1 MANEK
6 AKNVVVLGAGVMG
19 GQIAALL
26 ACAGHKVRLLDL
38 PLAGN
43 ETGHARQGL
52 ERALASRPPAFYLA
66 EMAQRIGLGSLEDLA
81 CVGEAD
87 WVIEAVVEELVP
99 KQALLARL
107 EPYLHDGL
115 VISSNTSGLSIAEL
129 TRGRSPEFCR
139 CFLGVHFFNPP
150 RYMKLVEVIS
160 GPDTE
165 SIIVQQMVDFLS
177 GELGKGVVR
186 GQDTPNFIGNRLWI
200 FAFCDMLQRM
210 ERDGLGVA
218 EVDALTGPLMGRP
231 QSATLRVCDI
241 VGLDTVAHVAETSYE
256 GLPEDPWRSLFALP
270 AFYRRM
276 LEENLLGAKVNAGFY
291 RKAEAGIEAL
301 DLDTFAYRPVQKV
314 ELGTLESALR
324 ERSPARRLRALWD
337 DPGPWGQFGRAHLTA
352 VLAYAAEHAAD
363 IAGDIVQIDQAMRW
377 GFNWALGPFE
387 LWDLFGVEEVVDSLT
402 ANQQRVPD
410 LAAQLLAAGE
420 THFYREQG
428 AFSPTRLR
436 RESWQPPAD
445 DWDKL
450 AADRA
455 IWSNDGAYL
464 VELDEGLGALVFNGK
479 MNALGPAALEAVH
492 CAVDTVPFTGL
503 VLAGAGSLF
512 SVGADLKHVAKLVD
526 ESDWSELEAFV
537 AAFQEAVQALR
548 YAPFPVVA
556 ALRGLVLGGGC
567 EFALGTDGRVATAEL
582 GMGLVETKVG
592 LIPGSGGC
600 MEMARKGASDIGSAF
615 ETIFTGNFSDN
626 AFQARAWGLLGDDDE
641 IVFAEGQLLKRAL
654 AKLRS
659 LLATGYFASA
669 ADGVEVTGDEG
680 LALLHERIDAS
691 RAAGQLSE
699 HDVVV
704 GRGLAR
710 VLTGDGGA
718 RREVEE
724 CDLLNLER
732 EVFLQLCGT
741 ERTRERIAHMLHTGK
756 PLKN

>member
-1 MANEK
+1 MAEE

-26 ACAGHKVRLLDL
+26 ACAGHKVHLLDL
-38 PLAGN
+38 PLADDEVGR
-43 ETGHARQGL
+43 ARQGL
-52 ERALASRPPAFYLA
+52 EKARASRPPAFYLA
-66 EMAQRIGLGSLEDLA
+66 EMAQHIQLGNLEDLA

-87 WVIEAVVEELVP
+87 WVIEAVVEESAP
-99 KQALLARL
+99 KRALLAQL

-129 TRGRSPEFCR
+129 VRGRAPEFCR
-139 CFLGVHFFNPP
+139 RFLGVHFFNPP
-150 RYMKLVEVIS
+150 RYMKLVEVIP
-160 GPDTE
+160 GPDTDAA
-165 SIIVQQMVDFLS
+165 IVQQIVDFLTE
-177 GELGKGVVR
+177 ELGKGVVR
-186 GQDTPNFIGNRLWI
+186 GRDTPNFIGNRLWI
-200 FAFCDMLQRM
+200 FAVCDMLQRM
-210 ERDGLGVA
+210 ERDGLSVA

-231 QSATLRVCDI
+231 PSATLRVCDI
-241 VGLDTVAHVAETSYE
+241 VGLDTVSHVAETSYE
-256 GLPEDPWRSLFALP
+256 GLTEDPWRSLFALP

-276 LEENLLGAKVNAGFY
+276 LADNSLGAKVNAGFY
-291 RKAEAGIEAL
+291 RKAEMGIEAL
-301 DLDTFAYRPVQKV
+301 DLDTFAYHPVQKV
-314 ELGTLESALR
+314 ELGTLESALS
-324 ERSPARRLRALWD
+324 ERSPERRLLALWD
-337 DPGPWGQFGRAHLTA
+337 DSGPWGQLGRAHLTA

-363 IAGDIVQIDQAMRW
+363 IADDIGQIDQAMRW

-387 LWDLFGVEEVVDSLT
+387 LWDLFGVEEVVSVLT
-402 ANQQRVPD
+402 ANQQRVPE
-410 LAAQLLAAGE
+410 LARQLLDADE
-420 THFYREQG
+420 THFYHKQG

-436 RESWQPPAD
+436 RESWRSPAN

-450 AADRA
+450 AAERA
-455 IWSNDGAYL
+455 IWSNDGAYF
-464 VELDEGLGALVFNGK
+464 VELDEGLGALVFSGK

-492 CAVDTVPFTGL
+492 YAVDTASFTGL

-526 ESDWSELEAFV
+526 ESDWAELDTFV

-556 ALRGLVLGGGC
+556 ALRGLALGGGC
-567 EFALGTDGRVATAEL
+567 EFALGADGRVAAAEL

-600 MEMARKGASDIGSAF
+600 AEMVRRESSDIKSAF
-615 ETIFTGNFSDN
+615 ETIFAGNFSAN
-626 AFQARAWGLLGDDDE
+626 AFEARAWGLLAAKDE
-641 IVFAEGQLLKRAL
+641 IVFGEGQLLKRAV
-654 AKLRS
+654 AKLHN
-659 LLATGYFASA
+659 LLAAGYCASA
-669 ADGVEVTGDEG
+669 SGGVEVTGDEG
-680 LALLHERIDAS
+680 LAFLHERIDAG

-704 GRGLAR
+704 GHGLAR
-710 VLTGDGGA
+710 VLTGGGGV

-741 ERTRERIAHMLHTGK
+741 EGTRERIAHMLRTGK
-756 PLKN
+756 PLRN

>member
-1 MANEK
+1 MANK
-6 AKNVVVLGAGVMG
+6 KVKNVVVLGAGVMG

-38 PLAGN
+38 PLAGD
-43 ETGHARQGL
+43 EAGRARQGL
-52 ERALASRPPAFYLA
+52 EKALASRPPAFYLA
-66 EMAQRIGLGSLEDLA
+66 EMAQRVELGSMEDLA
-81 CVGEAD
+81 CVGAAD
-87 WVIEAVVEELVP
+87 WVIEAVVEESAP

-129 TRGRSPEFCR
+129 ARGRSPEFCR
-139 CFLGVHFFNPP
+139 CFFGVHFFNPP
-150 RYMKLVEVIS
+150 RYMKLVEVIP
-160 GPDTE
+160 GPDTDPA
-165 SIIVQQMVDFLS
+165 IVQQMVDFLTE
-177 GELGKGVVR
+177 ELGKGVVR
-186 GQDTPNFIGNRLWI
+186 GRDTPNFIGNRLWT
-200 FAFCDMLQRM
+200 FAVCDMLQRM
-210 ERDGLGVA
+210 ERDGLRVA

-256 GLPEDPWRSLFALP
+256 GLPADPWRSLFALP

-291 RKAEAGIEAL
+291 RKAESGIEAL
-301 DLDTFAYRPVQKV
+301 DLDTFAYQPVQKV
-314 ELGTLESALR
+314 ETLASALS
-324 ERSPARRLRALWD
+324 ERSPARRLRTLWD
-337 DPGPWGQFGRAHLTA
+337 DPGPWGQLGRAHLTA

-363 IAGDIVQIDQAMRW
+363 IAGDIGQIDQAMRW

-387 LWDLFGVEEVVDSLT
+387 LWDLFGVKEVVGAIT

-410 LAAQLLAAGE
+410 LATQLLAAGE
-420 THFYREQG
+420 THFYGEQG
-428 AFSPTRLR
+428 AFSPTQLR

-445 DWDKL
+445 DWARLD
-450 AADRA
+450 AERA

-464 VELDEGLGALVFNGK
+464 VELDEGMGALVFSGK

-492 CAVDTVPFTGL
+492 HAVDTAPFTGL

-526 ESDWSELEAFV
+526 ESDWPGLEAFV
-537 AAFQEAVQALR
+537 AAFQEAVQVLR
-548 YAPFPVVA
+548 SAPFPVVA

-567 EFALGTDGRVATAEL
+567 EFALGADVRVATAEL

-600 MEMARKGASDIGSAF
+600 MEMARRGASDIGSAF
-615 ETIFTGNFSDN
+615 ETIFAGNFSDN
-626 AFQARAWGLLGDDDE
+626 AFQARAWGLLGAEDE
-641 IVFAEGQLLKRAL
+641 IAFAEGQLLKRAI
-654 AKLRS
+654 AQLRS
-659 LLATGYFASA
+659 LLAADYCVSA
-669 ADGVEVTGDEG
+669 PAGVEVTGDEG
-680 LALLHERIDAS
+680 LALLHERLDEG

-710 VLTGDGGA
+710 VLTGGGGA
-718 RREVEE
+718 RRQVEE
-724 CDLLNLER
+724 RHLLDLER

-741 ERTRERIAHMLHTGK
+741 ERTRQRIAHMLHTGK
-756 PLKN
+756 PLRN

>member
-6 AKNVVVLGAGVMG
+6 AKKVVVLGAGVMG

-38 PLAGN
+38 PLAGD
-43 ETGHARQGL
+43 EAGRARQGL
-52 ERALASRPPAFYLA
+52 EKALASRPPVFYLA
-66 EMAQRIGLGSLEDLA
+66 EMAQRIELGSLEDLA
-81 CVGEAD
+81 CVGAAD
-87 WVIEAVVEELVP
+87 WVIEAIVEESSP
-99 KQALLARL
+99 KRALLARL

-115 VISSNTSGLSIAEL
+115 VISSNTSGLAIAEL
-129 TRGRSPEFCR
+129 ARGRSPEFCR
-139 CFLGVHFFNPP
+139 RFLGVHFFNPP
-150 RYMKLVEVIS
+150 RYMKLVEVIP

-165 SIIVQQMVDFLS
+165 PAIVQQMVDFLT
-177 GELGKGVVR
+177 GELGKGVVC

-218 EVDALTGPLMGRP
+218 EVDALTGSLMGRP

-256 GLPEDPWRSLFALP
+256 GLPADPWRSLFALP

-276 LEENLLGAKVNAGFY
+276 L
-291 RKAEAGIEAL
+291 
-301 DLDTFAYRPVQKV
+301 DTFAYQPVQKV

-324 ERSPARRLRALWD
+324 DRSPTRRLCALWE
-337 DPGPWGQFGRAHLTA
+337 DPGPWGQLGRAHLTA

-377 GFNWALGPFE
+377 GFNWELGPFE
-387 LWDLFGVEEVVDSLT
+387 LWDLFGVEEVVGALE

-410 LAAQLLAAGE
+410 LATQLLAAGE
-420 THFYREQG
+420 THFYGEQG

-455 IWSNDGAYL
+455 VWSNDGAYL
-464 VELDEGLGALVFNGK
+464 VELDEGLGGLVFSGK

-492 CAVDTVPFTGL
+492 YAVDTVPFTGL

-526 ESDWSELEAFV
+526 ESDWARLEAFV
-537 AAFQEAVQALR
+537 AAFQEAVQVLR

-567 EFALGTDGRVATAEL
+567 EFALSAAGRVATAEL

-600 MEMARKGASDIGSAF
+600 MEMARRGASDIGSAF
-615 ETIFTGNFSDN
+615 ETIFAGNFSDN
-626 AFQARAWGLLGDDDE
+626 AFQARAWGLLGADDE
-641 IVFAEGQLLKRAL
+641 IVFAEGQPLKRAL

-659 LLATGYFASA
+659 LLAAGYCASA
-669 ADGVEVTGDEG
+669 PDGVEVTGDEG

-691 RAAGQLSE
+691 RVAGQLSE

-724 CDLLNLER
+724 RDLLDLER
-732 EVFLQLCGT
+732 EVFLQLCST

>member
-1 MANEK
+1 MAEE

-26 ACAGHKVRLLDL
+26 AGAGHKVRLLDL
-38 PLAGN
+38 PLAGD
-43 ETGHARQGL
+43 EAGRARQGL
-52 ERALASRPPAFYLA
+52 EKTLASRPPAFYLA
-66 EMAQRIGLGSLEDLA
+66 EMAQRIQLGSMEDLS
-81 CVGEAD
+81 CVRAAD
-87 WVIEAVVEELVP
+87 WVIEAIVEESAP
-99 KQALLARL
+99 KQVLLARL

-129 TRGRSPEFCR
+129 AHGRSPEFCR
-139 CFLGVHFFNPP
+139 RFLGAHFFNPP
-150 RYMKLVEVIS
+150 RYMKLVEVIP
-160 GPDTE
+160 GPDTDPA
-165 SIIVQQMVDFLS
+165 IVQQMVDFLS

-200 FAFCDMLQRM
+200 FAACDMLQRM
-210 ERDGLGVA
+210 ERDRLGVA
-218 EVDALTGPLMGRP
+218 EVDTLTGPLMGRP
-231 QSATLRVCDI
+231 PSATLRVCDI

-256 GLPEDPWRSLFALP
+256 GLPADPWRSLFAMP

-291 RKAEAGIEAL
+291 RKAGAGIEAL
-301 DLDTFAYRPVQKV
+301 DLDTFAYRSVQKV
-314 ELGTLESALR
+314 ELGALESALR
-324 ERSPARRLRALWD
+324 ARLPERRLRALWYD
-337 DPGPWGQFGRAHLTA
+337 SGPWGQLGRAHLMA

-387 LWDLFGVEEVVDSLT
+387 LWDLFGVEEVVNALA

-410 LAAQLLAAGE
+410 LAAQLLDAGE
-420 THFYREQG
+420 THFYHEQG

-445 DWDKL
+445 VWDQL
-450 AADRA
+450 TAERA

-464 VELDEGLGALVFNGK
+464 VELDEELGVLVFSGK

-492 CAVDTVPFTGL
+492 HSVDTASFAGL

-526 ESDWSELEAFV
+526 ESDWAVLEAFV
-537 AAFQEAVQALR
+537 ASFQEAVQALR

-567 EFALGTDGRVATAEL
+567 EFALGADGRVATAEL

-600 MEMARKGASDIGSAF
+600 MEMARRGVSDIESAF
-615 ETIFTGNFSDN
+615 ETIFAGNFSDN
-626 AFQARAWGLLGDDDE
+626 AFEARAWGFLGADDE
-641 IVFAEGQLLKRAL
+641 IVFAEGQLLKQAV

-659 LLATGYFASA
+659 LLATGYCAGA
-669 ADGVEVTGDEG
+669 PDGVEVAGDEG
-680 LALLHERIDAS
+680 LALLHERLDEG

-699 HDVVV
+699 HDLVV
-704 GRGLAR
+704 GHGLAR
-710 VLTGDGGA
+710 VLTGGGGV
-718 RREVEE
+718 RREAEE
-724 CDLLNLER
+724 RDLLDLER

-741 ERTRERIAHMLHTGK
+741 ERTRERIAYMLHTGK

>member
-1 MANEK
+1 MANK
-6 AKNVVVLGAGVMG
+6 KVKNVVVLGAGVMG

-38 PLAGN
+38 PLAGD
-43 ETGHARQGL
+43 EAGRARQGL
-52 ERALASRPPAFYLA
+52 EKALVSRPPAFYLV
-66 EMAQRIGLGSLEDLA
+66 EMAQRVELGSMEDLA
-81 CVGEAD
+81 CVGPAD
-87 WVIEAVVEELVP
+87 WVIEAVVEESAP

-129 TRGRSPEFCR
+129 ARGRSPEFCR

-150 RYMKLVEVIS
+150 RYMKLVEVIP
-160 GPDTE
+160 GPDTDPA
-165 SIIVQQMVDFLS
+165 IVQQMVDFLTE
-177 GELGKGVVR
+177 ELGKGVVR
-186 GQDTPNFIGNRLWI
+186 GRDTPNFIGNRLWT
-200 FAFCDMLQRM
+200 FAVCDMLQRM
-210 ERDGLGVA
+210 ERDGLRVA

-256 GLPEDPWRSLFALP
+256 GLPADPWRSLFALP

-291 RKAEAGIEAL
+291 RKAESGIEAL
-301 DLDTFAYRPVQKV
+301 DLDTFAYQPVQKV
-314 ELGTLESALR
+314 ETLASALS

-337 DPGPWGQFGRAHLTA
+337 DPGPWGQLGRAHLTA

-387 LWDLFGVEEVVDSLT
+387 LWDLFGIEEVVRALE

-436 RESWQPPAD
+436 RESWQQPAD
-445 DWDKL
+445 DWARL
-450 AADRA
+450 ASERA
-455 IWSNDGAYL
+455 IWSNAGAYL
-464 VELDEGLGALVFNGK
+464 VELDEGMGALVFSGK

-492 CAVDTVPFTGL
+492 HAVDTAPFAGL

-526 ESDWSELEAFV
+526 ESDWLELEAFV

-548 YAPFPVVA
+548 SAPFPVVA
-556 ALRGLVLGGGC
+556 VLRGLVLGGGC
-567 EFALGTDGRVATAEL
+567 EFALGADARVATTEL

-600 MEMARKGASDIGSAF
+600 MEMARRGTNDIASAF
-615 ETIFTGNFSDN
+615 ETIFAGNFSDN
-626 AFQARAWGLLGDDDE
+626 AFQAQAWGLLGAEDE
-641 IVFAEGQLLKRAL
+641 IAFAEGQLLKRAVV
-654 AKLRS
+654 KLRS
-659 LLATGYFASA
+659 LLAAGYCASTP
-669 ADGVEVTGDEG
+669 DGVEVTGDEG
-680 LALLHERIDAS
+680 LALLHERLDEGQ
-691 RAAGQLSE
+691 AAGQLSE

-710 VLTGDGGA
+710 VLTGGGGA
-718 RREVEE
+718 RRQVEE
-724 CDLLNLER
+724 RHLLDLER
-732 EVFLQLCGT
+732 EVFLQLCST
-741 ERTRERIAHMLHTGK
+741 ERTRQRIAHMLHTGK
-756 PLKN
+756 PLRN

>member
-1 MANEK
+1 MADENV
-6 AKNVVVLGAGVMG
+6 KNVVVLGAGVMG

-38 PLAGN
+38 PLAGD
-43 ETGHARQGL
+43 EAGRARQGL
-52 ERALASRPPAFYLA
+52 EKALASRPPAFYLA
-66 EMAQRIGLGSLEDLA
+66 EMAQRIELGSMEDLA
-81 CVGEAD
+81 CVGAAD
-87 WVIEAVVEELVP
+87 WVIEAVVEARAP
-99 KQALLARL
+99 KRALLARL

-129 TRGRSPEFCR
+129 ARGRSPEFSR
-139 CFLGVHFFNPP
+139 RFLGVHFFNPP
-150 RYMKLVEVIS
+150 RYMKLVEVIP

-165 SIIVQQMVDFLS
+165 PAIVQQMGDFLT
-177 GELGKGVVR
+177 GELGKGVVCSR
-186 GQDTPNFIGNRLWI
+186 DTPNFIGNRLWI
-200 FAFCDMLQRM
+200 FAVCDMLQRM
-210 ERDGLGVA
+210 ERNGLDVA

-231 QSATLRVCDI
+231 PSATLRVCDI

-256 GLPEDPWRSLFALP
+256 GLPADPWRSLFALP

-301 DLDTFAYRPVQKV
+301 DLETFAYRPVQKV
-314 ELGTLESALR
+314 KTLESALS
-324 ERSPARRLRALWD
+324 ERSPVRRLRALWE
-337 DPGPWGQFGRAHLTA
+337 DPGAWGQLGRAHLTA

-387 LWDLFGVEEVVDSLT
+387 LWDLFGVEEVVSALE
-402 ANQQRVPD
+402 AHQQRVPD
-410 LAAQLLAAGE
+410 LAAQLLTAGE
-420 THFYREQG
+420 THFYGEQG

-436 RESWQPPAD
+436 RASWQPPAD

-450 AADRA
+450 AAERA
-455 IWSNDGAYL
+455 IWSNAGAYL
-464 VELDEGLGALVFNGK
+464 VELDDGLGALVFSGK

-492 CAVDTVPFTGL
+492 RAVDTAPFAGL
-503 VLAGAGSLF
+503 VLAGSGRLF

-526 ESDWSELEAFV
+526 ESDWPGLEAFV

-567 EFALGTDGRVATAEL
+567 EFALGANVRVATAEL

-600 MEMARKGASDIGSAF
+600 MEMARRGASDIASAF

-626 AFQARAWGLLGDDDE
+626 AFQARAWGLLGTEDE
-641 IVFAEGQLLKRAL
+641 IAFAEGQLLKRAA

-659 LLATGYFASA
+659 LLAAGYCADA
-669 ADGVEVTGDEG
+669 PDGVEVTGDEG
-680 LALLHERIDAS
+680 LALLHERLDEG

-699 HDVVV
+699 HDAVV

-710 VLTGDGGA
+710 VLTGGGGV
-718 RREVEE
+718 RRKVGVRH
-724 CDLLNLER
+724 LLNLER

-741 ERTRERIAHMLHTGK
+741 ERTRQRIAHMLHTGK
-756 PLKN
+756 PLRN

>member
-1 MANEK
+1 MANK
-6 AKNVVVLGAGVMG
+6 KVKNVVVLGAGVMG

-38 PLAGN
+38 PLAGD
-43 ETGHARQGL
+43 EAGRARQGL
-52 ERALASRPPAFYLA
+52 EKALASRPPAFYLA
-66 EMAQRIGLGSLEDLA
+66 EMAQRVELGSMEDLA
-81 CVGEAD
+81 CVGAAD
-87 WVIEAVVEELVP
+87 WVIEAVVEESAP

-129 TRGRSPEFCR
+129 ARGRSPEFCR
-139 CFLGVHFFNPP
+139 CFFGVHFFNPP
-150 RYMKLVEVIS
+150 RYMKLVEVIP
-160 GPDTE
+160 GPDTDPA
-165 SIIVQQMVDFLS
+165 IVQQMVDFLTE
-177 GELGKGVVR
+177 ELGKGVVR
-186 GQDTPNFIGNRLWI
+186 GRDTPNFIGNRLWT
-200 FAFCDMLQRM
+200 FAVCDMLQRM
-210 ERDGLGVA
+210 ERDGLRVA

-256 GLPEDPWRSLFALP
+256 GLPADPWRSLFALP

-291 RKAEAGIEAL
+291 RKAESGIEAL
-301 DLDTFAYRPVQKV
+301 DLDTFAYQPVQKV
-314 ELGTLESALR
+314 ETLASALS

-337 DPGPWGQFGRAHLTA
+337 DPGPWGQLGRAHLTA

-363 IAGDIVQIDQAMRW
+363 IAGDIGQIDQAMRW

-387 LWDLFGVEEVVDSLT
+387 LWDLFGVKEVVGAIT

-410 LAAQLLAAGE
+410 LATQLLAAGE
-420 THFYREQG
+420 THFYGEQG
-428 AFSPTRLR
+428 AFSPTQLR

-445 DWDKL
+445 DWARLD
-450 AADRA
+450 AERA

-464 VELDEGLGALVFNGK
+464 VELDEGMGALVFSGK

-492 CAVDTVPFTGL
+492 HAVDTAPFTGL

-526 ESDWSELEAFV
+526 ESDWPGLEAFV
-537 AAFQEAVQALR
+537 AAFQEAVQVLR
-548 YAPFPVVA
+548 SAPFPVVA

-567 EFALGTDGRVATAEL
+567 EFALGADVRVATAEL

-600 MEMARKGASDIGSAF
+600 MEMARRGASDIGSAF

-626 AFQARAWGLLGDDDE
+626 AFQARAWGLLGADDE
-641 IVFAEGQLLKRAL
+641 IAFAEGQLLKRTIAQ
-654 AKLRS
+654 LRS
-659 LLATGYFASA
+659 LLAADYCVSA
-669 ADGVEVTGDEG
+669 PAGVEVTGDEG
-680 LALLHERIDAS
+680 LALLHERLDEG

-710 VLTGDGGA
+710 VLTGGGGA
-718 RREVEE
+718 RRQVEE
-724 CDLLNLER
+724 RHLLDLER

-741 ERTRERIAHMLHTGK
+741 ERTRQRIAHMLHTGK
-756 PLKN
+756 PLRN

>member
-1 MANEK
+1 M
-6 AKNVVVLGAGVMG
+6 KNVVVLGAGVMG

-38 PLAGN
+38 PLADDKAGR
-43 ETGHARQGL
+43 ARQGL
-52 ERALASRPPAFYLA
+52 EKALASRPPAFYLA
-66 EMAQRIGLGSLEDLA
+66 KMAQRVELGSMEDLA
-81 CVGEAD
+81 YVGEAD
-87 WVIEAVVEELVP
+87 WVIEAVVEESAP
-99 KQALLARL
+99 KRALLAQL

-129 TRGRSPEFCR
+129 AHGRSPEFCR

-150 RYMKLVEVIS
+150 RYMKLVEVIP

-165 SIIVQQMVDFLS
+165 PAIVQQMMDFLTE
-177 GELGKGVVR
+177 ELGKGVVC

-200 FAFCDMLQRM
+200 FAACDMLQRM
-210 ERDGLGVA
+210 EQDGLSVA
-218 EVDALTGPLMGRP
+218 EVDALTGLLMGRP
-231 QSATLRVCDI
+231 PSATLRVCDI

-256 GLPEDPWRSLFALP
+256 GLPADPWRSLFALP

-291 RKAEAGIEAL
+291 RKGEAGIEAL
-301 DLDTFAYRPVQKV
+301 DLDAFSYQPVQKV
-314 ELGTLESALR
+314 ELGALESTVS
-324 ERSPARRLRALWD
+324 ERSPVRCLRALWD
-337 DPGPWGQFGRAHLTA
+337 DSGQSGQIGRAHLAA

-387 LWDLFGVEEVVDSLT
+387 LWDLFGVEEVVGVLT

-410 LAAQLLAAGE
+410 LVTQLLAAGE
-420 THFYREQG
+420 TQFYREEG
-428 AFSPTRLR
+428 VFSPTQLR
-436 RESWQPPAD
+436 RESWQPLAD

-450 AADRA
+450 AAERA
-455 IWSNDGAYL
+455 IWSNDGAHL
-464 VELDEGLGALVFNGK
+464 VELDEGLGALVFSGK

-492 CAVDTVPFTGL
+492 HAVDTAPFTGL

-512 SVGADLKHVAKLVD
+512 SVGADLKYVAKLVA

-537 AAFQEAVQALR
+537 AAFQEAVQALH

-567 EFALGTDGRVATAEL
+567 EFALGADGRVATTEL

-600 MEMARKGASDIGSAF
+600 MEMARRGASDIASAF
-615 ETIFTGNFSDN
+615 ATIFAGNFSDN
-626 AFQARAWGLLGDDDE
+626 AFQAQAWGLLSAEDE
-641 IVFAEGQLLKRAL
+641 IVFADGQLLKRAV

-659 LLATGYFASA
+659 LLAEDYCVSVPT
-669 ADGVEVTGDEG
+669 GVEVTGDEG
-680 LALLHERIDAS
+680 LALLHERIDEGQ
-691 RAAGQLSE
+691 AAGKLSE
-699 HDVVV
+699 HDAVV

-710 VLTGDGGA
+710 VLTGSGGA

-724 CDLLNLER
+724 HQLLDLER

-756 PLKN
+756 PLRN

>member
-6 AKNVVVLGAGVMG
+6 VKNVVVLGAGVMG

-26 ACAGHKVRLLDL
+26 ACAGHKVCLLDL
-38 PLAGN
+38 PLADDEVGR
-43 ETGHARQGL
+43 ARQGL
-52 ERALASRPPAFYLA
+52 EKALASRPPAFYLA
-66 EMAQRIGLGSLEDLA
+66 EMVQRVELGSMEDLA
-81 CVGEAD
+81 CVGVAD
-87 WVIEAVVEELVP
+87 WVIEAVVEESAP

-139 CFLGVHFFNPP
+139 RFLGVHFFNPP
-150 RYMKLVEVIS
+150 RYMKLVEVIP

-165 SIIVQQMVDFLS
+165 PAIVQQMVDFLTE
-177 GELGKGVVR
+177 ELGKGVVCSR
-186 GQDTPNFIGNRLWI
+186 DTPNFIGNRLWV
-200 FAFCDMLQRM
+200 FAACDVLQRM
-210 ERDGLGVA
+210 EQDGLSVA

-231 QSATLRVCDI
+231 PSATLRVCDI
-241 VGLDTVAHVAETSYE
+241 VGLDTVAHVAETSYK
-256 GLPEDPWRSLFALP
+256 GLPADPWRSLFALP

-291 RKAEAGIEAL
+291 RKAETGIEAL
-301 DLDTFAYRPVQKV
+301 DLDTFAYQSVQKV
-314 ELGTLESALR
+314 ELGTLESALS
-324 ERSPARRLRALWD
+324 ERSPERRLRALWEA
-337 DPGPWGQFGRAHLTA
+337 PGPWGQLGRAHLAA

-363 IAGDIVQIDQAMRW
+363 IAGDVGQIDQAMRW

-387 LWDLFGVEEVVDSLT
+387 LWDLFGVEEVVSALEAD
-402 ANQQRVPD
+402 QQRVPD
-410 LAAQLLAAGE
+410 FATQLLSAGE

-450 AADRA
+450 AAERA
-455 IWSNDGAYL
+455 IWSNEGAYL
-464 VELDEGLGALVFNGK
+464 VELDEGMGALVFKGK

-492 CAVDTVPFTGL
+492 HAVDTVPFTGL
-503 VLAGAGSLF
+503 VLAGSGSLF
-512 SVGADLKHVAKLVD
+512 SVGADLKHVAKLGD
-526 ESDWSELEAFV
+526 ESDWPGLEAFV

-567 EFALGTDGRVATAEL
+567 EFALGADGRVATAEL

-600 MEMARKGASDIGSAF
+600 MEMARRGASDIGAAF
-615 ETIFTGNFSDN
+615 ETIFAGNFSDN
-626 AFQARAWGLLGDDDE
+626 AFEARAWGLLGAEDE
-641 IVFAEGQLLKRAL
+641 IAFAEGQLLKRAL
-654 AKLRS
+654 AKLHS
-659 LLATGYFASA
+659 LLAAGYCADA
-669 ADGVEVTGDEG
+669 PDGVEVTGDEG
-680 LALLHERIDAS
+680 LVLLHERIDEG

-704 GRGLAR
+704 GRSLAR
-710 VLTGDGGA
+710 VLTGGGGA
-718 RREVEE
+718 HREVAERH
-724 CDLLNLER
+724 LLDLER

-741 ERTRERIAHMLHTGK
+741 ESTRQRIAHMLHTGK
-756 PLKN
+756 PLRN

>member
-1 MANEK
+1 MASEK
-6 AKNVVVLGAGVMG
+6 MKNVVVLGAGVMG

-38 PLAGN
+38 PLGDDEAGR
-43 ETGHARQGL
+43 ARQGL
-52 ERALASRPPAFYLA
+52 EKARASRPPAFYLA
-66 EMAQRIGLGSLEDLA
+66 EMAERVELGSMEDLA

-87 WVIEAVVEELVP
+87 WVIEAVVEESAP
-99 KQALLARL
+99 KRALLAQL

-129 TRGRSPEFCR
+129 ARDRSPEFCR

-150 RYMKLVEVIS
+150 RYMKLVEVIP

-165 SIIVQQMVDFLS
+165 PAIVQQMMDFLTE
-177 GELGKGVVR
+177 ELGKGVVR

-200 FAFCDMLQRM
+200 FAACDMLQRM
-210 ERDGLGVA
+210 EQDGLSVI

-231 QSATLRVCDI
+231 SSATLRVCDI

-256 GLPEDPWRSLFALP
+256 GLPADPWRSLFALP

-276 LEENLLGAKVNAGFY
+276 LEEDLLGAKVNAGFY
-291 RKAEAGIEAL
+291 RKGEVGIEAL
-301 DLDTFAYRPVQKV
+301 DLDTFDYQPVQKV
-314 ELGTLESALR
+314 ELGALESAVS

-337 DPGPWGQFGRAHLTA
+337 DSGQWGQIGRAHLAA

-387 LWDLFGVEEVVDSLT
+387 LWDLFGVEEVVGVLT
-402 ANQQRVPD
+402 ANEQRVPD
-410 LAAQLLAAGE
+410 LATQLLAAGE
-420 THFYREQG
+420 THFYREEG
-428 AFSPTRLR
+428 VFSPTQLR

-450 AADRA
+450 AAERA
-455 IWSNDGAYL
+455 IWSNDGAHL
-464 VELDEGLGALVFNGK
+464 VELDEGLGALVFSGK

-492 CAVDTVPFTGL
+492 HAVDTAPFTGL

-512 SVGADLKHVAKLVD
+512 SVGADLKYVAKLVD

-537 AAFQEAVQALR
+537 AAFQEAVQALH

-567 EFALGTDGRVATAEL
+567 EFSLGADGRVATAEL

-600 MEMARKGASDIGSAF
+600 MEMARRGTSDIASAF
-615 ETIFTGNFSDN
+615 ETIFAGNFSDS
-626 AFQARAWGLLGDDDE
+626 AFQAQAWDLLGAEDE
-641 IVFAEGQLLKRAL
+641 IVFADGQLLKRAV
-654 AKLRS
+654 AKLRG
-659 LLATGYFASA
+659 LLSA
-669 ADGVEVTGDEG
+669 DYCVSEPTGVEVTGDEG
-680 LALLHERIDAS
+680 LALLHERIDEGQAS
-691 RAAGQLSE
+691 GKLSD

-704 GRGLAR
+704 GRSLAR
-710 VLTGDGGA
+710 VLTGSGGA

-724 CDLLNLER
+724 RHLLDLER

-756 PLKN
+756 PLRN

>member
-1 MANEK
+1 MANEN

-19 GQIAALL
+19 GQIAALF

-38 PLAGN
+38 PLADDGA
-43 ETGHARQGL
+43 GRARQGL
-52 ERALASRPPAFYLA
+52 DRALASRPPAFYLA
-66 EMAQRIGLGSLEDLA
+66 EMAQRIELGSMEDLT
-81 CVGEAD
+81 CVGAAD
-87 WVIEAVVEELVP
+87 WVIEAVLEESAP
-99 KQALLARL
+99 KRALLARL

-129 TRGRSPEFCR
+129 ARGRSPEFCR
-139 CFLGVHFFNPP
+139 RFLGVHFFNPP
-150 RYMKLVEVIS
+150 RYMKLVEVIP

-165 SIIVQQMVDFLS
+165 PAIVQQMVDFLT
-177 GELGKGVVR
+177 GELGKGVVC

-200 FAFCDMLQRM
+200 FAVCDMLQRM

-231 QSATLRVCDI
+231 PSATLRVCDI
-241 VGLDTVAHVAETSYE
+241 VGLDTVAHVAETSYA
-256 GLPEDPWRSLFALP
+256 GLPADMWRSLFVLP
-270 AFYRRM
+270 VFYRRM
-276 LEENLLGAKVNAGFY
+276 LEENVLGAKVNAGFY

-301 DLDTFAYRPVQKV
+301 DLETFAYRPVQKV
-314 ELGTLESALR
+314 ELGTLESALS

-337 DPGPWGQFGRAHLTA
+337 DPGPWGRLGRAHLTA

-363 IAGDIVQIDQAMRW
+363 IAGDVVQIDRAMRW

-387 LWDLFGVEEVVDSLT
+387 LWDLFGVEEVVSSLE
-402 ANQQRVPD
+402 AHQQRVPD
-410 LAAQLLAAGE
+410 LATQLLAADE

-436 RESWQPPAD
+436 RESWQQPAD

-450 AADRA
+450 AAERA
-455 IWSNDGAYL
+455 SWSNDGAYL
-464 VELDEGLGALVFNGK
+464 VELDEGLGALVFSGK

-492 CAVDTVPFTGL
+492 RAVDTVPFTGL

-512 SVGADLKHVAKLVD
+512 SVGADLKHVAELVD
-526 ESDWSELEAFV
+526 ESDWPGLEAFV
-537 AAFQEAVQALR
+537 SAFQEAVQALR

-567 EFALGTDGRVATAEL
+567 EFALGADGRVATIEL

-600 MEMARKGASDIGSAF
+600 MEMARRGASDIGSAF
-615 ETIFTGNFSDN
+615 ETIFAGNFSDN
-626 AFQARAWGLLGDDDE
+626 AFQAQAWGLLNAEDE
-641 IVFAEGQLLKRAL
+641 IVFAEGQLLKQAVV
-654 AKLRS
+654 KLCS
-659 LLATGYFASA
+659 LLAAGYCASEP
-669 ADGVEVTGDEG
+669 DGVEVAGDEG
-680 LALLHERIDAS
+680 LVLLHERLDKG

-699 HDVVV
+699 HDAVV

-710 VLTGDGGA
+710 VLTGGGGA

-724 CDLLNLER
+724 RHLLNLER
-732 EVFLQLCGT
+732 EVFLHLCGT
-741 ERTRERIAHMLHTGK
+741 ERTRQRIAQMLHTGK
-756 PLKN
+756 PLRN

>member
-6 AKNVVVLGAGVMG
+6 VKNVVVLGAGVMG

-38 PLAGN
+38 PLAGD
-43 ETGHARQGL
+43 GAGRARQGL
-52 ERALASRPPAFYLA
+52 EKALASRPPAFYLE
-66 EMAQRIGLGSLEDLA
+66 EMARRVELGSMEDLA
-81 CVGEAD
+81 CVGAAD
-87 WVIEAVVEELVP
+87 WVIEAVVEESAP
-99 KQALLARL
+99 KRALLARL

-129 TRGRSPEFCR
+129 ARGRSPEFCR
-139 CFLGVHFFNPP
+139 RFLGVHFFNPP
-150 RYMKLVEVIS
+150 RYMKLVEVIP
-160 GPDTE
+160 GPNTDPA
-165 SIIVQQMVDFLS
+165 IVRQMVDFLA
-177 GELGKGVVR
+177 GELGKGVVCGR
-186 GQDTPNFIGNRLWI
+186 DTPNFIGNRLWM
-200 FAFCDMLQRM
+200 FAVCDMLQRM
-210 ERDGLGVA
+210 EREGLGVA

-231 QSATLRVCDI
+231 PSATLRVCDL

-256 GLPEDPWRSLFALP
+256 GLPADPWRSLFALP
-270 AFYRRM
+270 TFYRRM

-291 RKAEAGIEAL
+291 RKAEGGIEAL

-314 ELGTLESALR
+314 EILESALS
-324 ERSPARRLRALWD
+324 ERSQVRRLRALWD
-337 DPGPWGQFGRAHLTA
+337 DRGPWGQLGRAHLTA

-387 LWDLFGVEEVVDSLT
+387 LWDLFGVEEVVSALA
-402 ANQQRVPD
+402 ANHQRVPD
-410 LAAQLLAAGE
+410 LAAQLLTAGE

-428 AFSPTRLR
+428 VFSPTRLR

-450 AADRA
+450 AAERA
-455 IWSNDGAYL
+455 IWSNAGAYW
-464 VELDEGLGALVFNGK
+464 VELDDGLGALVFSGK

-492 CAVDTVPFTGL
+492 RAVDTAPFAGL
-503 VLAGAGSLF
+503 VLAGAGRLF

-526 ESDWSELEAFV
+526 ESDWSGLEAFV

-556 ALRGLVLGGGC
+556 TLRGLVLGGGC
-567 EFALGTDGRVATAEL
+567 EFALSAAARVATAEL

-600 MEMARKGASDIGSAF
+600 MEMARRGASNIESAF
-615 ETIFTGNFSDN
+615 EVIFTGNFSDN
-626 AFQARAWGLLGDDDE
+626 AFQARAWGLLNAEDE
-641 IVFAEGQLLKRAL
+641 VAFAEGQLLKRAV

-659 LLATGYFASA
+659 LLAAGYCVGAP
-669 ADGVEVTGDEG
+669 DGVEVTGDEG
-680 LALLHERIDAS
+680 LALLHERLDEG

-699 HDVVV
+699 HDAVV

-710 VLTGDGGA
+710 VLTGGGGV

-724 CDLLNLER
+724 RHLLNLER

-741 ERTRERIAHMLHTGK
+741 ERTRQRIAHMLHTGK

>member
-1 MANEK
+1 
-6 AKNVVVLGAGVMG
+6 
-19 GQIAALL
+19 
-26 ACAGHKVRLLDL
+26 
-38 PLAGN
+38 
-43 ETGHARQGL
+43 
-52 ERALASRPPAFYLA
+52 
-66 EMAQRIGLGSLEDLA
+66 MAQRIELGSMEDLT
-81 CVGEAD
+81 CVGTAD
-87 WVIEAVVEELVP
+87 WVIEAVVEESEP
-99 KQALLARL
+99 KRALLARL

-129 TRGRSPEFCR
+129 ARSRSPEFCR
-139 CFLGVHFFNPP
+139 RFLGVHFFNPP
-150 RYMKLVEVIS
+150 RYMKLVEVIP

-165 SIIVQQMVDFLS
+165 PAIVQQMVSFLA
-177 GELGKGVVR
+177 GELGKGVVCGR
-186 GQDTPNFIGNRLWI
+186 DTPNFIGNRLWI
-200 FAFCDMLQRM
+200 FVVCDVLQRM

-231 QSATLRVCDI
+231 PSATLRVCDI

-256 GLPEDPWRSLFALP
+256 GLPADPWRSLFALP

-301 DLDTFAYRPVQKV
+301 DLDTFAYQPVQRV
-314 ELGTLESALR
+314 EILESALS
-324 ERSPARRLRALWD
+324 ERSPARRLCALWD
-337 DPGPWGQFGRAHLTA
+337 DPGPWGQLGRAHLMA

-387 LWDLFGVEEVVDSLT
+387 LWDLFGIEEVVRALE

-436 RESWQPPAD
+436 RESWQQPAD
-445 DWDKL
+445 DWARL
-450 AADRA
+450 ASERA
-455 IWSNDGAYL
+455 IWSNAGAYL
-464 VELDEGLGALVFNGK
+464 VELDEGMGALVFSGK

-492 CAVDTVPFTGL
+492 RAVDTAPFTGL

-512 SVGADLKHVAKLVD
+512 SVGADLKYVAKLVD
-526 ESDWSELEAFV
+526 ENDWLELEAFV

-556 ALRGLVLGGGC
+556 VLRGLVLGGGC
-567 EFALGTDGRVATAEL
+567 EFALGADERVATAEL
-582 GMGLVETKVG
+582 GMGLVETTVG

-600 MEMARKGASDIGSAF
+600 MEMARRGTNDIASAF
-615 ETIFTGNFSDN
+615 ETIFAGNFSEN
-626 AFQARAWGLLGDDDE
+626 AFQAQAWGLLGAEDE
-641 IVFAEGQLLKRAL
+641 IAFAEGQLLKRAVV
-654 AKLRS
+654 KLRS
-659 LLATGYFASA
+659 LLAAGYCASTP
-669 ADGVEVTGDEG
+669 DGVEVTGDEG
-680 LALLHERIDAS
+680 LALLHERLDEGQ
-691 RAAGQLSE
+691 AAGQLSE

-710 VLTGDGGA
+710 VLTGGGGA

-724 CDLLNLER
+724 RHLLNLER
-732 EVFLQLCGT
+732 EVFLQLCST
-741 ERTRERIAHMLHTGK
+741 ERTRQRIAHMLHTGK
-756 PLKN
+756 PLRN

>member
-38 PLAGN
+38 PLAGD
-43 ETGHARQGL
+43 EARRARQGL
-52 ERALASRPPAFYLA
+52 EQALASRPPAFYLA
-66 EMAQRIGLGSLEDLA
+66 EMAQRIALGSLEDLA

-87 WVIEAVVEELVP
+87 WVIEAVVEELAP
-99 KQALLARL
+99 KQALLTRL

-129 TRGRSPEFCR
+129 ARDRSPEFCR
-139 CFLGVHFFNPP
+139 RFLGVHFFNPP
-150 RYMKLVEVIS
+150 RYMKLVEVIP

-165 SIIVQQMVDFLS
+165 PTIVQQMVDFLT
-177 GELGKGVVR
+177 GELGKGVVC

-256 GLPEDPWRSLFALP
+256 GLPADPWRSLFALP

-324 ERSPARRLRALWD
+324 DRSPARRLRALWE
-337 DPGPWGQFGRAHLTA
+337 DPGPWGQLGRAHLTA
-352 VLAYAAEHAAD
+352 VLVYAAEHAAD

-387 LWDLFGVEEVVDSLT
+387 LWDLFGVEEVVGSLT

-410 LAAQLLAAGE
+410 LAAQLLAASE

-428 AFSPTRLR
+428 AFSPTRLQ
-436 RESWQPPAD
+436 RESWQPPTD

-450 AADRA
+450 APERA
-455 IWSNDGAYL
+455 IWSNGGAYL
-464 VELDEGLGALVFNGK
+464 VELDERLGALVFSGK

-492 CAVDTVPFTGL
+492 HAVETAPFAGL

-526 ESDWSELEAFV
+526 ESDWAGLEAFV

-567 EFALGTDGRVATAEL
+567 EFALSAAGRVATAEL

-600 MEMARKGASDIGSAF
+600 MEMARRGASDIGAAF
-615 ETIFTGNFSDN
+615 ETIFAGNFSDN
-626 AFQARAWGLLGDDDE
+626 AFQAQVWGLLGTEDE
-641 IVFAEGQLLKRAL
+641 IAFAEGQLLERAL

-659 LLATGYFASA
+659 LLAADYCASA
-669 ADGVEVTGDEG
+669 PDGVEVTGDEG
-680 LALLHERIDAS
+680 LALLRERIDEG

-699 HDVVV
+699 HDEVV

-718 RREVEE
+718 RRQVEE
-724 CDLLNLER
+724 SHLLNLER

-741 ERTRERIAHMLHTGK
+741 EHTRQRIAHMLHTGK

>member
-1 MANEK
+1 MADEK
-6 AKNVVVLGAGVMG
+6 VKNVVVLGAGVMG

-38 PLAGN
+38 PLAGD
-43 ETGHARQGL
+43 EAGRARQGL
-52 ERALASRPPAFYLA
+52 DQALASRPPAFYLA
-66 EMAQRIGLGSLEDLA
+66 EMAQHIELGSMEDLT
-81 CVGEAD
+81 CVGAAD
-87 WVIEAVVEELVP
+87 WVIEAVVEESAP
-99 KQALLARL
+99 KRALLARL

-129 TRGRSPEFCR
+129 VRGRSPEFCR
-139 CFLGVHFFNPP
+139 RFLGVHFFNPP
-150 RYMKLVEVIS
+150 RYMKLVEVIP

-165 SIIVQQMVDFLS
+165 PAIVQQMVDFLTE
-177 GELGKGVVR
+177 ELGKGVVCGR
-186 GQDTPNFIGNRLWI
+186 DTPNFVGNRLWI
-200 FAFCDMLQRM
+200 FAVCDMLQRM

-241 VGLDTVAHVAETSYE
+241 VGLDTVAHVAETSYG
-256 GLPEDPWRSLFALP
+256 GLPADPWRSLFALP

-301 DLDTFAYRPVQKV
+301 DLDTFAYQPVQKV
-314 ELGTLESALR
+314 ELGALETALS
-324 ERSPARRLRALWD
+324 ERSPERRLRALWE
-337 DPGPWGQFGRAHLTA
+337 DPGPWGQYGRAHLAA

-387 LWDLFGVEEVVDSLT
+387 LWDLFGVEEVVSALE
-402 ANQQRVPD
+402 ANQQRAPD
-410 LAAQLLAAGE
+410 LATQLLSAGE

-428 AFSPTRLR
+428 AFSPTRLQ
-436 RESWQPPAD
+436 RESWQPLAD

-450 AADRA
+450 AAERA

-464 VELDEGLGALVFNGK
+464 VELDEGMGALVFSGK

-492 CAVDTVPFTGL
+492 HVVDTAPFTGL

-526 ESDWSELEAFV
+526 ESDWPALEAFV

-567 EFALGTDGRVATAEL
+567 EFALGADGRVATAEL

-600 MEMARKGASDIGSAF
+600 MEMARRGASDIGAAF
-615 ETIFTGNFSDN
+615 ETIFAGNFSDN
-626 AFQARAWGLLGDDDE
+626 AFEARAWGLLGAGDE
-641 IVFAEGQLLKRAL
+641 IAFAEGHLLKRAV
-654 AKLRS
+654 AKLHS
-659 LLATGYFASA
+659 LLAAGYCADA
-669 ADGVEVTGDEG
+669 PDGVAVTGDEG
-680 LALLHERIDAS
+680 LALLHERIDEG

-704 GRGLAR
+704 GRSLAR
-710 VLTGDGGA
+710 VLTGGGGA
-718 RREVEE
+718 HQEVAERH
-724 CDLLNLER
+724 LLDLER

-741 ERTRERIAHMLHTGK
+741 ESTRQRIAHMLHTGK
-756 PLKN
+756 PLRN